1 MAHEVPASISQA
13 EVAAVRVQVQTMAD
27 QLREPPNIAKLR
39 LDYDAMGQLY
49 PMAEGVQVTAVTLN
63 GVSAEKLTGPDASGH
78 ATLLYLHGGGY
89 VIGSP
94 RSHSHLVAQFVAN
107 SGLTAYSADYR
118 LAPEHAFP
126 AAIDDAVLAYRALL
140 DQGIP
145 AAKIIIAG
153 DSAGGGLTM
162 ATAVKLKAE
171 GLPQPAGLFVISPWA
186 NLQQEGASYAAKAE
200 ADFIVDQ
207 ASLDRWATA
216 YLNGASAKEPL
227 ASPVLADLSGLA
239 PILIHVGSEEVLLAD
254 SLRLAEA
261 AGLALVDVTLKIVPL
276 MPHVFHYMWPQV
288 TAARIAIGEAVAWM
302 RARTA

>member
-1 MAHEVPASISQA
+1 MGHEVPASISQA
-13 EVAAVRVQVQTMAD
+13 EVAAVRVQVQAMAD
-27 QLREPPNIAKLR
+27 QLREPPNVAKLR

-49 PMAEGVQVTAVTLN
+49 PLTEGVQVTAVTLN
-63 GVSAEKLTGPDASGH
+63 GVSAELHLVARVSSQ

-94 RSHSHLVAQFVAN
+94 KSHSHLVAQFVSAT
-107 SGLTAYSADYR
+107 GMTAYSADYR

-145 AAKIIIAG
+145 ANKIIISG

-162 ATAVKLKAE
+162 ATALKLKAE

-200 ADFIVDQ
+200 ADFIVDK
-207 ASLDRWATA
+207 ASLDRWAAA
-216 YLNGASAKEPL
+216 YLGDASAQDAL
-227 ASPVLADLSGLA
+227 ASPVLADLTGLA

-261 AGLALVDVTLKIVPL
+261 AGLALVDVTLKIVPH

-288 TAARIAIGEAVAWM
+288 TAARIAIAEAAAWM
-302 RARTA
+302 QARTA

>member
-1 MAHEVPASISQA
+1 MGHEVPASISQA
-13 EVAAVRVQVQTMAD
+13 EVAAVRVQVQAMTD
-27 QLREPPNIAKLR
+27 QLREPPSVAKLR

-49 PMAEGVQVTAVTLN
+49 PVAESVSVTAVTLN
-63 GVSAEKLTGPDASGH
+63 GVAAEKLTGSDTSGS

-94 RSHSHLVAQFVAN
+94 KSHSHMVAQFVAT
-107 SGLTAYSADYR
+107 SGLTAYSIDYR

-145 AAKIIIAG
+145 ASKIIISG

-162 ATAVKLKAE
+162 ATALKLRAE

-200 ADFIVDQ
+200 ADFIVDK
-207 ASLDRWATA
+207 ASLDRWAAA
-216 YLNGASAKEPL
+216 YLNGASAQGPL

-239 PILIHVGSEEVLLAD
+239 PLLIHVGSEEVLLAD
-254 SLRLAEA
+254 SLRLAKA
-261 AGLALVDVTLKIVPL
+261 AGLALVDVTLKIVPH

-288 TAARIAIGEAVAWM
+288 TAARIAIGEAAAWM
-302 RARTA
+302 QARTA

>member
-1 MAHEVPASISQA
+1 MGHEVPASISQA
-13 EVAAVRVQVQTMAD
+13 EVAAVRVQVQAMAD
-27 QLREPPNIAKLR
+27 QLREPPNVAKLR

-49 PMAEGVQVTAVTLN
+49 PLVEGVQVTAVTLN
-63 GVSAEKLTGPDASGH
+63 GVSAEKHTVAGASSQ

-94 RSHSHLVAQFVAN
+94 KSHSHLVAQFVSAK
-107 SGLTAYSADYR
+107 GLTSYSADYR

-145 AAKIIIAG
+145 ANKIIISG

-162 ATAVKLKAE
+162 ATAVRLKAE

-186 NLQQEGASYAAKAE
+186 NLQQEGASYVAKAE
-200 ADFIVDQ
+200 ADFIVDK
-207 ASLDRWATA
+207 ASLDRWAAA
-216 YLNGASAKEPL
+216 YLGDTSAQDAL
-227 ASPVLADLSGLA
+227 ASPVLADLTGLA

-261 AGLALVDVTLKIVPL
+261 AGLALVDVTLKIVPH

-288 TAARIAIGEAVAWM
+288 TAARIAIAEAAAWM
-302 RARTA
+302 QARTV

>member
-1 MAHEVPASISQA
+1 MGHEVPASISQA
-13 EVAAVRVQVQTMAD
+13 EVAAVRVQVQAMAD
-27 QLREPPNIAKLR
+27 QLREPPNVAKLR

-49 PMAEGVQVTAVTLN
+49 PLAEGVQVTAVTLN
-63 GVSAEKLTGPDASGH
+63 GVPAEKHTLAGISSQ

-94 RSHSHLVAQFVAN
+94 KSHSHLVAQFVSAT
-107 SGLTAYSADYR
+107 GMTAYSADYR

-145 AAKIIIAG
+145 ANKIIISG

-162 ATAVKLKAE
+162 ATALKLKAE

-200 ADFIVDQ
+200 ADFIVDK
-207 ASLDRWATA
+207 ASLDRWAAA
-216 YLNGASAKEPL
+216 YLGDASAQDAL
-227 ASPVLADLSGLA
+227 ASPVLADLTGLA

-261 AGLALVDVTLKIVPL
+261 AGLALVDVTLKIVPH

-288 TAARIAIGEAVAWM
+288 TAARIAIAEAAAWLQ
-302 RARTA
+302 ARTA

>member
-1 MAHEVPASISQA
+1 MGHEVPASISQA
-13 EVAAVRVQVQTMAD
+13 EVAAVRVQVKAMTE
-27 QLREPPNIAKLR
+27 QLREPPSIVQLR
-39 LDYDAMGQLY
+39 ENYNAMGQAY
-49 PMAEGVQVTAVTLN
+49 PMPEGVTATPVILN
-63 GVSAEKLTGPDASGH
+63 GVAAEKIAGAATTGN

-89 VIGSP
+89 GIGSP
-94 RSHSHLVAQFVAN
+94 TSHRHLVAQFVAA
-107 SGLTAYSADYR
+107 SGMTAYSADYR

-126 AAIDDAVLAYRALL
+126 AAIDDAVMAYRALL

-145 AAKIIIAG
+145 AANIIISG

-186 NLQQEGASYAAKAE
+186 NLHQEGASYTAKADT
-200 ADFIVDQ
+200 DFIVDK
-207 ASLDRWATA
+207 ASLDRWALL
-216 YLNGASAKEPL
+216 YLNGASANQTL

-261 AGLALVDVTLKIVPL
+261 AGLALVDVTLKIVPH

-288 TAARIAIGEAVAWM
+288 TAARIAIGEAAAWM
-302 RARTA
+302 QARTA

>member
-1 MAHEVPASISQA
+1 MGHEVPASISQA
-13 EVAAVRVQVQTMAD
+13 EVAAVRVQVQAMAD
-27 QLREPPNIAKLR
+27 QLREPPNVAKLR

-49 PMAEGVQVTAVTLN
+49 PLVEGVQVTAVTLN
-63 GVSAEKLTGPDASGH
+63 GVSAEKHTVAGASSQ

-94 RSHSHLVAQFVAN
+94 KSHSHLVAQFVSAK
-107 SGLTAYSADYR
+107 GLTAYSADYR

-145 AAKIIIAG
+145 ANKIIISG

-162 ATAVKLKAE
+162 ATAVRLKAE

-186 NLQQEGASYAAKAE
+186 NLQQEGASYVAKAE
-200 ADFIVDQ
+200 ADFIVDK
-207 ASLDRWATA
+207 ASLDRWAAA
-216 YLNGASAKEPL
+216 YLGDGSAQDAL
-227 ASPVLADLSGLA
+227 ASPVLADLTGLA

-261 AGLALVDVTLKIVPL
+261 AGLALVDVTLKIVPH

-288 TAARIAIGEAVAWM
+288 TAARIAIAEAAAWM
-302 RARTA
+302 RARTV

>member
-1 MAHEVPASISQA
+1 MGHEVPASISQA
-13 EVAAVRVQVQTMAD
+13 EVAAVRVQVQAMAD
-27 QLREPPNIAKLR
+27 QLREPPNVAKLR

-49 PMAEGVQVTAVTLN
+49 PLAEGVQVTAVTLH
-63 GVSAEKLTGPDASGH
+63 GVSAEKHMVAGVSSQ

-94 RSHSHLVAQFVAN
+94 KSHSHLVAQFVSAT
-107 SGLTAYSADYR
+107 GLTAYSADYR

-126 AAIDDAVLAYRALL
+126 SAIDDAVLAYRALL

-145 AAKIIIAG
+145 ANKIIISG

-162 ATAVKLKAE
+162 ATALKLKAE

-186 NLQQEGASYAAKAE
+186 NLQQEGFSYAAKAE
-200 ADFIVDQ
+200 ADFIVDK
-207 ASLDRWATA
+207 ASLDRWASA
-216 YLNGASAKEPL
+216 YLGEASAQDAL
-227 ASPVLADLSGLA
+227 DSPVLADLTGLA

-261 AGLALVDVTLKIVPL
+261 AGLALVDVTLKIVPH

-288 TAARIAIGEAVAWM
+288 TAARIAIAEAAAWM
-302 RARTA
+302 QARTA

>member
-1 MAHEVPASISQA
+1 MGHEVPASISQA
-13 EVAAVRVQVQTMAD
+13 EVAAVRVQVQAMAD
-27 QLREPPNIAKLR
+27 QLREPPNVAKLR

-49 PMAEGVQVTAVTLN
+49 PLAEGVRVSAVTLN
-63 GVSAEKLTGPDASGH
+63 GVSAEKHTGADETGQ

-94 RSHSHLVAQFVAN
+94 KSHSHLVAQFVAAT
-107 SGLTAYSADYR
+107 GMTAYSADYR

-145 AAKIIIAG
+145 ASKIIISG

-162 ATAVKLKAE
+162 ATAVRLKAE
-171 GLPQPAGLFVISPWA
+171 SLPQPAGLFVISPWA
-186 NLQQEGASYAAKAE
+186 NLQQEGPSYASKAE
-200 ADFIVDQ
+200 ADFIVDK
-207 ASLDRWATA
+207 ASLDRWAAA
-216 YLNGASAKEPL
+216 YLSDASAQDAM

-261 AGLALVDVTLKIVPL
+261 AGLALVDVTLKIVPH

-288 TAARIAIGEAVAWM
+288 TAARIAIGEAAAWM
-302 RARTA
+302 QARTA

>member
-1 MAHEVPASISQA
+1 MGHEVPASISQA
-13 EVAAVRVQVQTMAD
+13 EVAAVRVQVQAMTD
-27 QLREPPNIAKLR
+27 QLREPPNVTKLR

-49 PMAEGVQVTAVTLN
+49 PLAEGVSATEVSLN
-63 GVSAEKLTGPDASGH
+63 GVPAEKLTGSDTSGT

-94 RSHSHLVAQFVAN
+94 KSHSHMVAQFVAT
-107 SGLTAYSADYR
+107 SGMSAYSVDYR
-118 LAPEHAFP
+118 LAPEHPFP

-145 AAKIIIAG
+145 ASKIIISG

-162 ATAVKLKAE
+162 ATALKLKAE

-200 ADFIVDQ
+200 ADFIVDK
-207 ASLDRWATA
+207 ASLDRWAA
-216 YLNGASAKEPL
+216 VYLNGASAQGPL

-254 SLRLAEA
+254 SRRLAKA
-261 AGLALVDVTLKIVPL
+261 AGLALVDVRLKIVPH

-288 TAARIAIGEAVAWM
+288 TAARVAIGEAAAWM
-302 RARTA
+302 QARTA

>member
-1 MAHEVPASISQA
+1 MGHEVPASISQA
-13 EVAAVRVQVQTMAD
+13 EVAAVRVQVQAMTD
-27 QLREPPNIAKLR
+27 QLREPPNVAKLR

-49 PMAEGVQVTAVTLN
+49 PLAEGVSVTTVTLN
-63 GVSAEKLTGPDASGH
+63 GVAAEKLTGSDTSGTG
-78 ATLLYLHGGGY
+78 TLLYLHGGGY

-94 RSHSHLVAQFVAN
+94 KSHSHMVAQFVAT
-107 SGLTAYSADYR
+107 SGMIAYSVDYR
-118 LAPEHAFP
+118 LAPEHPFP

-145 AAKIIIAG
+145 ASKIIISG

-162 ATAVKLKAE
+162 ATALKLKAE

-200 ADFIVDQ
+200 ADFIVDK
-207 ASLDRWATA
+207 ASLDRWAA
-216 YLNGASAKEPL
+216 VYLNGASAQGPL

-254 SLRLAEA
+254 SLRLAKT
-261 AGLALVDVTLKIVPL
+261 AGLALVDVTLKIVPH

-288 TAARIAIGEAVAWM
+288 TAAHIAIGEAAVWM
-302 RARTA
+302 QARTA